1 MSILHAIRK
10 TLGDSVGKNNIIV
23 SLRTK
28 RRAEKKNEYILR
40 KTRPSS
46 TAGGGD
52 ERSVSPRHISAAVWG
67 VEEKALFFFSYF
79 FFVYILYIYFHR
91 IIIIIIRRAPDHPV
105 RWRVRRAGIYRP
117 AIIHSYTAARV
128 YHRACKTLRAHGVT
142 LLYRVARPIGRGL
155 RRTSGGNELLFLW
168 RRICSASRRGV
179 VFAEHPADPSATAT
193 ARAAPH

>member
-10 TLGDSVGKNNIIV
+10 TLGDSVGKNNIFV

-67 VEEKALFFFSYF
+67 VEEKALFFFLVLF
-79 FFVYILYIYFHR
+79 FCLYIIYIFSSNNNNNSPGARPSGEMTSPARWDLSSGDNSLVHGCASVPPSMQNVAR
-91 IIIIIIRRAPDHPV
+91 TRGHSTLPRRAADRTRPPPD
-105 RWRVRRAGIYRP
+105 
-117 AIIHSYTAARV
+117 
-128 YHRACKTLRAHGVT
+128 
-142 LLYRVARPIGRGL
+142 L
-155 RRTSGGNELLFLW
+155 RRK
-168 RRICSASRRGV
+168 
-179 VFAEHPADPSATAT
+179 
-193 ARAAPH
+193 